1 MNETTVNKVRKLGTG
16 QYHLTAK
23 EAGEAYGEA
32 YRAAGAY
39 KIKDHAVTWRR
50 PKNRRA
56 AR

>member
-1 MNETTVNKVRKLGTG
+1 MNETTVNKVRKLGDG

-23 EAGEAYGEA
+23 EAGEAY
-32 YRAAGAY
+32 RAARSY
-39 KIKDHAVTWRR
+39 KIKDDAVTWRR